1 MKINMKMIQWFAA
14 GLLASSVA
22 SIASASAA
30 IGQPA
35 PSFRATDVA
44 GKQVSLA
51 DFKGRYVVLEWNNP
65 GCPFVQK
72 HYDSGNMQTLQK
84 RFGAENVAWLSVNST
99 NEGSSDYMP
108 AAKLAAW
115 FKQQNAAPTAVLM
128 DPTGAVGR
136 AFGAKV
142 TPHMFVI
149 DPNGTLVYAGA
160 IDDKRSTNVADV
172 KTATNYVVAALTD
185 AKSGKP
191 VSKAN
196 NHAYGC
202 TIKYSSAL

>member
-1 MKINMKMIQWFAA
+1 MKMNMKIIQWFAA
-14 GLLASSVA
+14 GFLASSLA
-22 SIASASAA
+22 SVASASAT

-35 PSFRATDVA
+35 PSFRAPDVA

-51 DFKGRYVVLEWNNP
+51 DFKGKYVVLEWNNP

-72 HYDSGNMQTLQK
+72 HYDSGNMQALQK

-115 FKQQNAAPTAVLM
+115 FSQHNAAPTAVLM
-128 DPTGAVGR
+128 DSTGAVGR

-172 KTATNYVVAALTD
+172 KTATNYVVAALTE

-191 VSKAN
+191 VSKTSSQ
-196 NHAYGC
+196 AYGC
-202 TIKYSSAL
+202 TIKYSSSL

>member
-1 MKINMKMIQWFAA
+1 MKMKMKIIQWFAA

-22 SIASASAA
+22 SIASAAAA

-35 PSFRATDVA
+35 PSFSATDVA

-51 DFKGRYVVLEWNNP
+51 DFKGKYVVLEWNNP

-72 HYDSGNMQTLQK
+72 HYDSGNMQALQK

-115 FKQQNAAPTAVLM
+115 FKQHNAAPTAVLM
-128 DPTGAVGR
+128 DSTGAVGR
-136 AFGAKV
+136 ALGAKV

-172 KTATNYVVAALTD
+172 KTATNYIVAALTD

-191 VSKAN
+191 VSKTSSQ
-196 NHAYGC
+196 AYGC

>member
-1 MKINMKMIQWFAA
+1 MKIIQWFAA

-30 IGQPA
+30 IGEPA

-51 DFKGRYVVLEWNNP
+51 DFKGKYVVLEWNNP
-65 GCPFVQK
+65 SCPFVQK
-72 HYDSGNMQTLQK
+72 HYESGNMQALQK

-99 NEGSSDYMP
+99 SEGSSEYMP
-108 AAKLAAW
+108 AAKLQAW

-185 AKSGKP
+185 ATSGKP

-196 NHAYGC
+196 SQAYGC

>member
-1 MKINMKMIQWFAA
+1 MKMNMKIIQWFAA
-14 GLLASSVA
+14 GFLASSLA
-22 SIASASAA
+22 SVASASAA

-51 DFKGRYVVLEWNNP
+51 DFKGKYVVLEWNNP

-72 HYDSGNMQTLQK
+72 HYDSGNMQALQK
-84 RFGAENVAWLSVNST
+84 RFGADNVAWLSVNST

-115 FKQQNAAPTAVLM
+115 FKQHNAAPTAVLM
-128 DPTGAVGR
+128 DSTGAVGR

-149 DPNGTLVYAGA
+149 DPDGTLVYAGA

-172 KTATNYVVAALTD
+172 KTATNYIVAALTD

-191 VSKAN
+191 VSKTTSQ
-196 NHAYGC
+196 AYGC